1 MNIAGRHALFDEIE
15 NKSPST
21 KNTGIKNTETSS
33 TQVKGTQAKGIQVKG
48 TQAKD
53 TQSKSTGI
61 EHLAGKNVI
70 MHQETSVSTSNS
82 EIDPDVPALIA
93 LFNSTFEDFNT
104 RLVLGDDEP
113 IYIPAGITT
122 SYHQI
127 VFAHG
132 FFSSALHEIAHWCIA
147 GEKRRLLEDYGYW
160 YCPDGRDAAQQADF
174 EKVEIKP
181 QAIEWA
187 FTEAA
192 GRKFQVSTDNLN
204 GAEPDR
210 EGFTQNV
217 ATQLQRYKSEGFPPR
232 AERFITALS
241 SVFGNDKLS
250 DTPINVVNSAS
261 TDSRQNAASSGLGDG
276 IGVNAE

>member
-1 MNIAGRHALFDEIE
+1 MKIVSHHAQ
-15 NKSPST
+15 P
-21 KNTGIKNTETSS
+21 
-33 TQVKGTQAKGIQVKG
+33 
-48 TQAKD
+48 
-53 TQSKSTGI
+53 
-61 EHLAGKNVI
+61 
-70 MHQETSVSTSNS
+70 
-82 EIDPDVPALIA
+82 DPDVPALIA

-113 IYIPAGITT
+113 IYIPAGNEKP
-122 SYHQI
+122 YHQI

-192 GRKFQVSTDNLN
+192 GRKFQVSTDNLD

-210 EGFTQNV
+210 EGFTRNV
-217 ATQLQRYKSEGFPPR
+217 AAQLDAYKANGFPPR
-232 AERFITALS
+232 AERFIQALS
-241 SVFGNDKLS
+241 SVFGKSKLS
-250 DTPINVVNSAS
+250 ALPISKA
-261 TDSRQNAASSGLGDG
+261 TDKAAGNALTGLERTETGYG
-276 IGVNAE
+276 IGVVAK

>member
-1 MNIAGRHALFDEIE
+1 MKIASHHAL
-15 NKSPST
+15 P
-21 KNTGIKNTETSS
+21 
-33 TQVKGTQAKGIQVKG
+33 
-48 TQAKD
+48 
-53 TQSKSTGI
+53 
-61 EHLAGKNVI
+61 
-70 MHQETSVSTSNS
+70 
-82 EIDPDVPALIA
+82 DPDVPALIA

-113 IYIPAGITT
+113 IYLPANGER

-132 FFSSALHEIAHWCIA
+132 FFSSALHEVAHWCIA

-210 EGFTQNV
+210 EGFTRNV
-217 ATQLQRYKSEGFPPR
+217 AAQLEAYKANGFPPR
-232 AERFITALS
+232 AERFIQALS
-241 SVFGNDKLS
+241 SEFGKSKLS
-250 DTPINVVNSAS
+250 ALPISKV
-261 TDSRQNAASSGLGDG
+261 TDKAAGNAPVDLERSEKGYG
-276 IGVNAE
+276 IGVVAE

>member
-1 MNIAGRHALFDEIE
+1 MLSDVMNTVSSHAPVERKEPNPTEIE
-15 NKSPST
+15 GLKGKGFAMYGN
-21 KNTGIKNTETSS
+21 TSS
-33 TQVKGTQAKGIQVKG
+33 TN
-48 TQAKD
+48 
-53 TQSKSTGI
+53 
-61 EHLAGKNVI
+61 AGADV
-70 MHQETSVSTSNS
+70 
-82 EIDPDVPALIA
+82 DPDVPALIA
-93 LFNSTFEDFNT
+93 LFNSTFKDFNT

-113 IYIPAGITT
+113 IYIPAGKETA
-122 SYHQI
+122 YHQI

-160 YCPDGRDAAQQADF
+160 YCPDGRDATQQADF

-210 EGFTQNV
+210 EGFTRNV
-217 ATQLQRYKSEGFPPR
+217 AAQLESFRAHGFPPR
-232 AERFITALS
+232 AERFINALS
-241 SVFGNDKLS
+241 STFGRGTLS
-250 DTPINVVNSAS
+250 NLPNKIPNSRS
-261 TDSRQNAASSGLGDG
+261 TEAPKNSVSIESGDG
-276 IGVNAE
+276 IGVDTE

>member
-1 MNIAGRHALFDEIE
+1 MKIASHHAL
-15 NKSPST
+15 S
-21 KNTGIKNTETSS
+21 
-33 TQVKGTQAKGIQVKG
+33 
-48 TQAKD
+48 
-53 TQSKSTGI
+53 
-61 EHLAGKNVI
+61 
-70 MHQETSVSTSNS
+70 
-82 EIDPDVPALIA
+82 DPDVPALIA

-113 IYIPAGITT
+113 IYLPADGEKP
-122 SYHQI
+122 YHQI

-160 YCPDGRDAAQQADF
+160 YCPDGRDVAQQADF

-210 EGFTQNV
+210 EGFTRNV
-217 ATQLQRYKSEGFPPR
+217 AAQLEAYKANGFPPR
-232 AERFITALS
+232 AERFIQALS
-241 SVFGNDKLS
+241 SEFGKSKLS
-250 DTPINVVNSAS
+250 ALPIS
-261 TDSRQNAASSGLGDG
+261 NAIDKAAGNALTGLERSETGYG
-276 IGVNAE
+276 IGVVAE